1 MESVSAIRSP
11 CPARGKTDYAKRIT
25 LLLVSS
31 IDFADNCFHISASS
45 TTVT

>member
-11 CPARGKTDYAKRIT
+11 CPARGKTDYAKGIT

-31 IDFADNCFHISASS
+31 IDFDSS